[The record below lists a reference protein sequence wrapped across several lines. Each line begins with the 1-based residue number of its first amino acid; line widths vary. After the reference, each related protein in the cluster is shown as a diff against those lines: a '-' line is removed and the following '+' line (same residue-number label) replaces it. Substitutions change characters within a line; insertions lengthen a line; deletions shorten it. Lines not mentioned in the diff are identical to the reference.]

1 MSEKRLNRV
10 KIINIFILV
19 RRQIRYL
26 YAMFALV
33 DCNNFYASCER
44 VFNPALRQKP
54 IAILS
59 NNDGCVIARSDEAK
73 ALGLPMGA
81 PAFKY
86 KEFFKANNI
95 QLFSSNYA
103 LYGDMSSRVMRILE
117 QFSPDV
123 EVYSI
128 DEAFLQLNGFDSYNL
143 HEYGTEMRE
152 RILKWTGI
160 PTCVGVAPTKALS
173 KVANKIARKF
183 PKETGGVYVIDSE
196 EKRIKALKWTQLKDV
211 WGIGPALHKRLFAKQ
226 CKTAYDF
233 VQLPDMW
240 VRKTFSITEWKLKKD
255 LEGISKIGPET
266 IKNKRAIATT
276 RSFEST
282 IKDLEDIKER
292 ISTFAC
298 SGAEKLRK
306 QGSSCHMMLIFL
318 RSDYHKKNSEQHR
331 ASVVVNIPFPTNSS
345 LTLSANAV
353 KSVASIYKKGIQYK
367 KAGVIL
373 TGIVPT
379 DNHQL
384 QLFNHEHPKHL
395 PLMRTIDFI
404 NKKYHA
410 PKLKLGNQDL
420 NRTWKMRQ
428 EYLSPHYTTNL
439 KDIITVQCP

>member
-1 MSEKRLNRV
+1 
-10 KIINIFILV
+10 
-19 RRQIRYL
+19 
-26 YAMFALV
+26 MFALV

-44 VFNPALRQKP
+44 VFNPLLRGKP

-59 NNDGCVIARSDEAK
+59 NNDGCVIARSDETK

-86 KEFFKANNI
+86 KAFFKTHNI

-128 DEAFLQLNGFDSYNL
+128 DEAFLQLNGFENYKL
-143 HEYGTEMRE
+143 HDYGTAMRQ

-196 EKRIKALKWTQLKDV
+196 EKRIKALKWTALKDV
-211 WGIGPALHKRLFAKQ
+211 WGIGPALQKRLLAKH

-276 RSFEST
+276 RSFSSA
-282 IKDLEDIKER
+282 IKDIEALKER

-298 SGAEKLRK
+298 RGAEKLRK

-318 RSDYHKKNSEQHR
+318 RSDYHKKDTEQHR
-331 ASVVVNIPFPTNSS
+331 ASIVVNIPFPTNSS
-345 LTLSANAV
+345 LTLSAKAV
-353 KSVASIYKKGIQYK
+353 KAVAAIYKKGINYK

-384 QLFNHEHPKHL
+384 QLFNQEHPKHL

-404 NKKYHA
+404 NKKYRV
-410 PKLKLGNQDL
+410 PKIKLANQDL
-420 NRTWKMRQ
+420 KRSWQMRQ